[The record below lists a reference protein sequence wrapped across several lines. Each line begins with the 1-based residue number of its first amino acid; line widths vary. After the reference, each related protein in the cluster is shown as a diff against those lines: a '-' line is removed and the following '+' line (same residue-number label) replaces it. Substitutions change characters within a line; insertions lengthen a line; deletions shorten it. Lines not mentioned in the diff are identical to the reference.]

1 MAMAL
6 ALGAAVWAFSLP
18 GATLLEACA
27 RTHAAPAP
35 QLCATENLQKY
46 PAGTRPMLCPADRP
60 MPKGY
65 RLATGADVAP
75 WRDYAVK
82 ALGEWGIAKLDGGMK
97 IDGSSYGGQVSK
109 HGEDEELGHLLVVK
123 LAGSPGTPGG
133 SVGKEGSTFAVQLLR
148 RSFQTH
154 PEEYVTR
161 VLMMVCSLSAAE
173 AALLATQDSDDA
185 VRVGTWERAIAEHTY
200 EGLMT
205 NGVLADLVPDDRER
219 AAARHR

>member
-1 MAMAL
+1 
-6 ALGAAVWAFSLP
+6 
-18 GATLLEACA
+18 
-27 RTHAAPAP
+27 
-35 QLCATENLQKY
+35 
-46 PAGTRPMLCPADRP
+46 

-82 ALGEWGIAKLDGGMK
+82 ALGEWGIAKLDRGMK

-109 HGEDEELGHLLVVK
+109 RGEDEELGHLLVVK

-154 PEEYVTR
+154 PE
-161 VLMMVCSLSAAE
+161 
-173 AALLATQDSDDA
+173 
-185 VRVGTWERAIAEHTY
+185 
-200 EGLMT
+200 
-205 NGVLADLVPDDRER
+205 
-219 AAARHR
+219 

>member
-1 MAMAL
+1 
-6 ALGAAVWAFSLP
+6 
-18 GATLLEACA
+18 
-27 RTHAAPAP
+27 
-35 QLCATENLQKY
+35 
-46 PAGTRPMLCPADRP
+46 

-82 ALGEWGIAKLDGGMK
+82 ALGEWGIAKLDRGMK

-109 HGEDEELGHLLVVK
+109 RGEDEELGHLLVVK

-133 SVGKEGSTFAVQLLR
+133 SVAKEGSNFAVQLLR
-148 RSFQTH
+148 MSFQTH
-154 PEEYVTR
+154 PEEYATR
-161 VLMMVCSLSAAE
+161 VLIMVCSLSAAE

-185 VRVGTWERAIAEHTY
+185 VRVGTWEGAIAEHIY

-205 NGVLADLVPDDRER
+205 NGVLAELVPVSGRRQGILER
-219 AAARHR
+219 KAAAQRPLRE

>member
-1 MAMAL
+1 
-6 ALGAAVWAFSLP
+6 
-18 GATLLEACA
+18 
-27 RTHAAPAP
+27 
-35 QLCATENLQKY
+35 
-46 PAGTRPMLCPADRP
+46 

-65 RLATGADVAP
+65 CLATGADVAP

-109 HGEDEELGHLLVVK
+109 RGEDEELGHLLVVK

-161 VLMMVCSLSAAE
+161 VLMSPDGTR
-173 AALLATQDSDDA
+173 AT
-185 VRVGTWERAIAEHTY
+185 
-200 EGLMT
+200 
-205 NGVLADLVPDDRER
+205 GVLYVDAQGREVEQP
-219 AAARHR
+219 AEMVLLTAYGLHNARLMMLSGIGETYDPATGRGTVGRNYAYQAVTSATVFFVIGLTGCR

>member
-1 MAMAL
+1 
-6 ALGAAVWAFSLP
+6 
-18 GATLLEACA
+18 
-27 RTHAAPAP
+27 
-35 QLCATENLQKY
+35 
-46 PAGTRPMLCPADRP
+46 

-82 ALGEWGIAKLDGGMK
+82 ALGEWGIAKLDRGMK

-109 HGEDEELGHLLVVK
+109 RGEDEELGHLLVVK

-185 VRVGTWERAIAEHTY
+185 VRVGTWEGAIAEHIY

-205 NGVLADLVPDDRER
+205 NGVLAELVPVSGRRQGILER
-219 AAARHR
+219 KAAAQRPLREERTKRYVGKKGRKKGRKEGRKTGRKKGREEG